1 MTAGE
6 RWRVRLAGVAS
17 RTALVDEVRQGL
29 GGTPK
34 RLACRFFYDALGSRL
49 FEEICRLDEYYLTRC
64 EDEILA
70 RASAEVVACVRG
82 PATIVE
88 LGSGSAS
95 KSRRLVAAEIARS
108 GRARYVPI
116 DISRSALEES
126 ARALTARFEA
136 LSIDAI
142 EGEYEQGLELLE
154 HGPGA
159 TLVLWLGSN
168 VGNFDRAS
176 AARFL
181 GSVRGRLRDGDAV
194 LLGADL
200 RKARELLEPA
210 YDDARGITARFNKN
224 LLARINAELGG
235 EFDLAAFRHVA
246 RYDEVEGRVEMHLES
261 VRDQRV
267 AIRAL
272 GMDVEFARG
281 ERIHTE
287 DSYKHSFE
295 ELDALARSAGF
306 EVTRRW
312 LDGRGWF
319 AESLLVPR

>member
-1 MTAGE
+1 MTSRA
-6 RWRVRLAGVAS
+6 RWRVRTAGAAPRS
-17 RTALVDEVRQGL
+17 ALVDEVRSGL
-29 GGTPK
+29 SGMPK
-34 RLACRFFYDALGSRL
+34 HLACRFFYDALGSRL

-70 RASAEVVACVRG
+70 RASAEIVACTRG

-95 KSRRLVAAEIARS
+95 KTRRILSAEIARS
-108 GRARYVPI
+108 GSTRYVPI

-126 ARALTARFEA
+126 ARSLSAQFEE
-136 LSIDAI
+136 LVVDAI
-142 EGEYEQGLELLE
+142 EGEYEEGLELVE
-154 HGPGA
+154 HGAGA

-181 GSVRGRLRDGDAV
+181 GRVRDRLRPGDAV

-200 RKARELLEPA
+200 RKSRELLEPA

-235 EFDLAAFRHVA
+235 DFDLDAFRHVA
-246 RYDEVEGRVEMHLES
+246 HYDEVEGRVEMHLES
-261 VRDQRV
+261 LRAQRV
-267 AIRAL
+267 EIRAL
-272 GMDVEFARG
+272 RMQVDFARG

-295 ELDALARSAGF
+295 ELDALASASGF
-306 EVTRRW
+306 AITRRW
-312 LDGRGWF
+312 LDRRGWF

>member
-1 MTAGE
+1 MTADS
-6 RWRVRLAGVAS
+6 RWCVRAAGVAS
-17 RTALVDEVRQGL
+17 RSALVDEVGNGL
-29 GGTPK
+29 RSTPK
-34 RLACRFFYDALGSRL
+34 RLACRFFYDAQGSRL
-49 FEEICRLDEYYLTRC
+49 FEEICRLDEYYLTRS

-70 RASAEVVACVRG
+70 RASAEIVGCVRG

-95 KSRRLVAAEIARS
+95 KTRRLLSAEIARS
-108 GRARYVPI
+108 GAARFVPI

-126 ARALTARFEA
+126 ARVLTAQFEA
-136 LSIDAI
+136 LVIDAI
-142 EGEYEQGLELLE
+142 EGEYEQGLELVE

-168 VGNFDRAS
+168 VGNFDRGS

-181 GSVRGRLRDGDAV
+181 GRVRDRLRVGDAL

-200 RKARELLEPA
+200 RKAREILEPA
-210 YDDARGITARFNKN
+210 YDDARGVTARFNKN
-224 LLARINAELGG
+224 LLARINVELGG
-235 EFDLAAFRHVA
+235 TFDLDAFRHVA
-246 RYDEVEGRVEMHLES
+246 HYDELEGRVEMHLES
-261 VRDQRV
+261 FRAQRV
-267 AIRAL
+267 EIRAL
-272 GMDVEFARG
+272 GMHVDFAAG

-306 EVTRRW
+306 AIERRW
-312 LDGRGWF
+312 LDRRGWF
-319 AESLLVPR
+319 SESLLVPR